1 MTLLFLTNNAHITCI
16 FRSRAC
22 CVHKLIIYTV
32 CPILLQGDDLQKAH
46 TLVPGPPSVTHN
58 KGPLKGVT
66 FSREVIVVDLGK
78 EYPVPQS
85 YIHVHKERK

>member
-1 MTLLFLTNNAHITCI
+1 MLATHLNSKEYPEDKVQKGDPEDA
-16 FRSRAC
+16 
-22 CVHKLIIYTV
+22 KE
-32 CPILLQGDDLQKAH
+32 GDDLQKAH